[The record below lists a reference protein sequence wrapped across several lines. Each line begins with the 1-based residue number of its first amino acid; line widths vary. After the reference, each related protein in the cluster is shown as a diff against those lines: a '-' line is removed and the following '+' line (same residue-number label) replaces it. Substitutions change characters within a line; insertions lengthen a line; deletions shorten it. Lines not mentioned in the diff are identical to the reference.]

1 MEITFDRV
9 SKKIGRN
16 EVIKDISFHIK
27 SNTIVGLKGI
37 NGSGKTMIMRLIAGL
52 IYPTHGKVLISEYEL
67 GKDISF
73 PPSISMLLENPSF
86 LNGYTGY
93 DNLFMLADIKS
104 IINKNRINDVMKLV
118 GLETGGRK
126 KYRKFSLGMKQRL
139 GLAAA
144 IMEYPDIILLDEP
157 TNSLDED
164 GIELVKKIVKM
175 EKARGATVVMSCHDS
190 AFLESCSDEIFE
202 ISDGKILGHYQPN
215 NRREN
220 V

>member
-73 PPSISMLLENPSF
+73 QI
-86 LNGYTGY
+86 
-93 DNLFMLADIKS
+93 
-104 IINKNRINDVMKLV
+104 
-118 GLETGGRK
+118 GR
-126 KYRKFSLGMKQRL
+126 
-139 GLAAA
+139 AH
-144 IMEYPDIILLDEP
+144 
-157 TNSLDED
+157 
-164 GIELVKKIVKM
+164 V
-175 EKARGATVVMSCHDS
+175 
-190 AFLESCSDEIFE
+190 
-202 ISDGKILGHYQPN
+202 
-215 NRREN
+215 
-220 V
+220 